1 MKFGLDIP
9 ITGEYADI
17 NKLIDLAL
25 DAEKAGW
32 DGFFLWDTLWD
43 STSPN
48 KDTADPIVALSALAL
63 KTKKLRL
70 GLMLTPIVRRR
81 PWKFAKEMVSI
92 DHLSKGRLIV
102 GLGLGFNNNELSNF
116 NEETDPKIRGEKLDE
131 AIEILIGLWKGDEFN
146 FKGKYYRITN
156 VQLKPTPYQKPRIP
170 IWVGGFWP
178 SKKPFRRAAQLDGM
192 YPGVINPDPN
202 SKEDIMTIENFKEI
216 FYYLKTH
223 RQTMDSFDIMHYGFT
238 PNDPYEAGKIVNEW
252 KKAGLTWWAESND
265 RKTLNEHRERI
276 ISGPPKVGE

>member
-43 STSPN
+43 TTSPD
-48 KDTADPIVALSALAL
+48 KDTADPVVTLSAIAL
-63 KTKKLRL
+63 KTKKLKL

-102 GLGLGFNNNELSNF
+102 GLGLGFNKNELLNF
-116 NEETDPKIRGEKLDE
+116 NEEDNLKIRGEKLDE
-131 AIEILIGLWKGDEFN
+131 AIEILTGLWKGEKFHFN
-146 FKGKYYRITN
+146 GKHYKIN
-156 VQLKPTPYQKPRIP
+156 DVQLRPIPYQKPRIP

-178 SKKPFRRAAQLDGM
+178 NKKPFRRAAQLDGM

-202 SKEDIMTIENFKEI
+202 SNKDIMTIENFKEI
-216 FYYLKTH
+216 FNYLKKY
-223 RQTMDSFDIMHYGFT
+223 RQTMHSFDIMHYGFT

-252 KKAGLTWWAESND
+252 EKAGITWWAESND
-265 RKTLNEHRERI
+265 RKTLKEHRERI
-276 ISGPPKVGE
+276 ISGPPKIS